1 MSCDIVP
8 HIMDHGMVLDALPN
22 PTQSSITTFQ
32 IFLNA
37 GVIRSKDDRQ
47 LNAARDR
54 HFSVPEKRNHG

>member
-8 HIMDHGMVLDALPN
+8 HIMDHGMVFDTLPN

-37 GVIRSKDDRQ
+37 GSDPIQGRPATQRRQ
-47 LNAARDR
+47 GPAFL
-54 HFSVPEKRNHG
+54 SS